1 MTICQYLTNWQLN
14 KTCKL
19 SILYM
24 YRKEMLI
31 METDYYRQVIKEY
44 RKSQK
49 LSQEKFAELLD
60 CDTTYISHI
69 ENGKRDPS
77 IDFFIKFSN
86 LSGISFDYMFCCE
99 TQIGA
104 QIKLNEMSERAMRL
118 LPKDRQFTFKMMDQ
132 FLDRF
137 EHDTKK

>member
-24 YRKEMLI
+24 YRKEVLI

-60 CDTTYISHI
+60 CDTTYISRT
-69 ENGKRDPS
+69 EKRKKRS
-77 IDFFIKFSN
+77 
-86 LSGISFDYMFCCE
+86 
-99 TQIGA
+99 QH
-104 QIKLNEMSERAMRL
+104 RL
-118 LPKDRQFTFKMMDQ
+118 LHKIFK
-132 FLDRF
+132 FIGNIF
-137 EHDTKK
+137 